1 MNPALMGSLAEVQ
14 LTGSSIDTSSVA
26 SINLLVEA
34 YKLLKHKDLESIA
47 FDERLMAT
55 LLDKSTRLGATWS
68 QLPSN
73 FKEAVSKL
81 QRFSKDLDK
90 EPLLARQAQIIIKLS
105 PSQSPSFTKT
115 WKTLRRRDP
124 TQSIQQ
130 PRLRLVL
137 LKEQLK
143 ELAEKKSKLLKYEKK
158 IDTATGALKEKLK
171 EKLSEGQKINEELP
185 KVELMAKK
193 AEETHQFMSD
203 QLKDVKQSHKIAK
216 A

>member
-1 MNPALMGSLAEVQ
+1 MGSLAEVQ

-26 SINLLVEA
+26 SINFLVEA

-90 EPLLARQAQIIIKLS
+90 EPLLARQA
-105 PSQSPSFTKT
+105 
-115 WKTLRRRDP
+115 
-124 TQSIQQ
+124 
-130 PRLRLVL
+130 
-137 LKEQLK
+137 
-143 ELAEKKSKLLKYEKK
+143 
-158 IDTATGALKEKLK
+158 
-171 EKLSEGQKINEELP
+171 
-185 KVELMAKK
+185 
-193 AEETHQFMSD
+193 
-203 QLKDVKQSHKIAK
+203 
-216 A
+216 